1 MCCFKDA
8 NGFFCS
14 SQWVTGYCLLAV
26 ILLLTGCNA
35 TTGRAL
41 NDSAIR
47 VGPQASSDANEQVP
61 VRAIHK
67 ELEVIVPVF
76 DPNIPEDSEE
86 GIWPELRRVESVRFA
101 IEMKRALEE
110 TEQLGAVR
118 VTPDQQVTGDLY
130 VIGRIN
136 ESNGEDVGINIKAIS
151 MDGKTWLSKNY
162 SHRVDGYFFD
172 NLRNKGKSA
181 YYPIFQE
188 AAADIVRQL
197 KSKRSDYLEMINQ
210 LTEVRFGHS
219 MSDDSFAQF
228 LEFRG
233 NQVKLVQAPAG
244 NDPMLQ
250 RIHKYRVEDQL
261 FMDRMQQGYDD
272 FAQQVAPS
280 YEAWQEAAYT
290 ENKARREARKATL
303 LKAVTGAVTGVL
315 AIGLAAAS
323 DSDSTSDRV
332 ARASAPLALGGAL
345 LLLAG
350 SVKSYQEAKFH
361 QEALMELGKSV
372 DTQVAPQVIAF
383 EEKNIKLTGDM
394 AQQFDQWR
402 AALKRIYAEEQ
413 TPDRQL

>member
-1 MCCFKDA
+1 MYCFKDT

-47 VGPQASSDANEQVP
+47 VGPQASSAAKEQVP

-110 TEQLGAVR
+110 TEQLGAIR

-136 ESNGEDVGINIKAIS
+136 ESNGEDVGINIRVIS

-162 SHRVDGYFFD
+162 SHRVDGHFFD

-197 KSKRSDYLEMINQ
+197 KSKRSDYLEMVNQ

-244 NDPMLQ
+244 NDPMLK

-303 LKAVTGAVTGVL
+303 IKAVTGVL
-315 AIGLAAAS
+315 AIGLAVAS
-323 DSDSTSDRV
+323 DSDST
-332 ARASAPLALGGAL
+332 GGAVAETSAVL
-345 LLLAG
+345 AGGALLAG
-350 SVKSYQEAKFH
+350 SVQSYQEAKFH

>member
-1 MCCFKDA
+1 MCYSKDA
-8 NGFFCS
+8 NSFFCS
-14 SQWVTGYCLLAV
+14 SQWMNGSWLTGYCLLAA

-47 VGPQASSDANEQVP
+47 VGPQASSAANEQVP

-110 TEQLGAVR
+110 TEQLGAIR

-136 ESNGEDVGINIKAIS
+136 ESNGEDVGINIRVIS

-172 NLRNKGKSA
+172 NLRNKDKSA

-188 AAADIVRQL
+188 AATDIVRQL

-244 NDPMLQ
+244 NDPMLK

-303 LKAVTGAVTGVL
+303 IKAVTGVL
-315 AIGLAAAS
+315 AIGLAVAS
-323 DSDSTSDRV
+323 DSDST
-332 ARASAPLALGGAL
+332 GGAVAETSAVL
-345 LLLAG
+345 AGGALLAG

>member
-26 ILLLTGCNA
+26 ILLLAGCNA

-47 VGPQASSDANEQVP
+47 VGPQTSSAAKEQVP

-118 VTPDQQVTGDLY
+118 VTPDQQVTGALY

-136 ESNGEDVGINIKAIS
+136 ESNGEDVGINIRAIS

-219 MSDDSFAQF
+219 MSEDSFAQF

-233 NQVKLVQAPAG
+233 NQVKLVQAPAS
-244 NDPMLQ
+244 NDPMLK

-303 LKAVTGAVTGVL
+303 IKAVTGVL
-315 AIGLAAAS
+315 AIGLAVAS
-323 DSDSTSDRV
+323 DSDSTGGAV
-332 ARASAPLALGGAL
+332 AETSAVLAGGAL
-345 LLLAG
+345 LAS
-350 SVKSYQEAKFH
+350 SVQSYQEAKFH
-361 QEALMELGKSV
+361 QEALMELGQSV

-383 EEKNIKLTGDM
+383 EEKTIKLTGDM

>member
-1 MCCFKDA
+1 MCYSKDA
-8 NGFFCS
+8 NSFFCS
-14 SQWVTGYCLLAV
+14 SQWMNGSWLTGYCLLAA

-47 VGPQASSDANEQVP
+47 VGPQASSAANEQVP

-110 TEQLGAVR
+110 TEQLGAIR

-136 ESNGEDVGINIKAIS
+136 ESNGEDVGINIRVIS

-172 NLRNKGKSA
+172 NLRNKDKSA

-188 AAADIVRQL
+188 AATDIVRQL

-244 NDPMLQ
+244 NDPMLK

-280 YEAWQEAAYT
+280 NEAWQEAAYT

-303 LKAVTGAVTGVL
+303 IKAVTGVL
-315 AIGLAAAS
+315 AIGLAVAS
-323 DSDSTSDRV
+323 DSDST
-332 ARASAPLALGGAL
+332 GGAVAETSAVL
-345 LLLAG
+345 AGGALLAG